1 MTKGYVQIYT
11 GNGKGKTTAA
21 LGLALRALGAGRQV
35 FLGQFLKGRQVSE
48 IRSLRRFAP
57 ELEMHQFG
65 EPTFVLGKPAPLD
78 LSRAREGW
86 ELSKQAI
93 TKGIFDL
100 VILDEIIVAADLGM
114 IALPDLIAVIQAKPA
129 ALELVLTGRN
139 APPELLQLADLVTE
153 MAEVKHYYQTGV
165 AARIGIEK

>member
-1 MTKGYVQIYT
+1 
-11 GNGKGKTTAA
+11 
-21 LGLALRALGAGRQV
+21 
-35 FLGQFLKGRQVSE
+35 
-48 IRSLRRFAP
+48 
-57 ELEMHQFG
+57 
-65 EPTFVLGKPAPLD
+65 
-78 LSRAREGW
+78 
-86 ELSKQAI
+86 
-93 TKGIFDL
+93 
-100 VILDEIIVAADLGM
+100 M